1 MRTKF
6 LNPLKESFLQPFVI
20 EYMGNTLLV
29 EELKVSTS
37 LKMLFSV
44 MYPVQGPTP
53 VLLIQNNT
61 LIDDK
66 MWLSEYLD
74 TSLRSFNVIGG
85 FYQGEIQNRLVL
97 SVDSDTILL
106 IYGLSLP
113 FFETEGDFKR
123 VQSYQAV
130 ITMIFG
136 RTNEVETKL
145 YSIVTSIK
153 RKLELT
159 SFTIQASSRFPG
171 TDVLQTLTN
180 FVYTLLM
187 NGDILSTR
195 SDSISLTQQE
205 SVLPE
210 KSLSPSELDLRR
222 FSKREQQILNL
233 AVPYFETELSAEEIV
248 EKTSLTFTELEWVSK
263 TLENEK
269 LKSINRSYDEVFH
282 DLTLEKSTALQP
294 RVSRIKDRLWW
305 YRRRKVSRTLLQ
317 ELHKTLFSLLAE
329 LTTDGRSMKSERI
342 RELIF
347 NEATFL
353 GRRLLADYFVDVG
366 LREIHV
372 TRDLVKQALNSV
384 WQRNFGYF
392 PKISTCTDSTP
403 HQLYWY
409 IIIQDQKNPLVF
421 RSKRFSEHLNPCTM
435 TEGILQGIV
444 EDLIRM
450 DPRFTPY
457 SPIFVDVR
465 EIRCK
470 SRGYDHCDFE
480 IRVNFDFSVF

>member
-1 MRTKF
+1 
-6 LNPLKESFLQPFVI
+6 
-20 EYMGNTLLV
+20 
-29 EELKVSTS
+29 
-37 LKMLFSV
+37 MLFSV

-61 LIDDK
+61 LIEDK

-74 TSLRSFNVIGG
+74 TALRSFNVIGG

-106 IYGLSLP
+106 IYGMNLP
-113 FFETEGDFKR
+113 FLETEGDFKR

-136 RTNEVETKL
+136 RANEVETKL
-145 YSIVTSIK
+145 YSLVNSIK

-171 TDVLQTLTN
+171 IDILQTLTN
-180 FVYTLLM
+180 FIHSLLI
-187 NGDILSTR
+187 NGDVTISR
-195 SDSISLTQQE
+195 PESGSLTQQA
-205 SVLPE
+205 SVLTE
-210 KSLSPSELDLRR
+210 QSKYSPSELDLGR

-233 AVPYFETELSAEEIV
+233 ALPYFESDLYAEEIV
-248 EKTSLTFTELEWVSK
+248 ERTGLTFTELEWISK

-269 LKSINRSYDEVFH
+269 LKSIIRPCDEAFY
-282 DLTLEKSTALQP
+282 DLTLEKSTALTH

-305 YRRRKVSRTLLQ
+305 YRRRKVSRSLLQ

-329 LTTDGRSMKSERI
+329 LTTDGRSKRSERI
-342 RELIF
+342 RDLVF

-366 LREIHV
+366 LQEVHV
-372 TRDLVKQALNSV
+372 TRDLVKHVLNSV

-392 PKISTCTDSTP
+392 PEISTCTDSTP

-409 IIIQDQKNPLVF
+409 IILKDKKNPLVF
-421 RSKRFSEHLNPCTM
+421 RSTRFYEHINPCTM

-444 EDLIRM
+444 EDLIRI
-450 DPRFTPY
+450 DPRFNPY
-457 SPIFVDVR
+457 SPIFVDVS
-465 EIRCK
+465 EIRCQ

-480 IRVNFDFSVF
+480 IRVNFDFSVV